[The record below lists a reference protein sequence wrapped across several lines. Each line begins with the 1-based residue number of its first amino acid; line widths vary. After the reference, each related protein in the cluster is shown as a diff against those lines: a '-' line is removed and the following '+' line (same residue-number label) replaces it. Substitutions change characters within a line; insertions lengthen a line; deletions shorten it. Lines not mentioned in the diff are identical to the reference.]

1 MFILEKNFMKK
12 NVFIFSSLLLL
23 TISAVAQTA
32 YQFTFQ
38 IPNAN
43 STIAAKV
50 FFLNFED
57 GTAQARLR
65 FNSPINN
72 DSTLIDMK
80 VTEENTDAIPGCV
93 NQDRLF
99 FKLQKNQL
107 IFGNDSSVTLPQYFC
122 FKKNTV
128 TGFFEPLGISN
139 TIGDCQGDVTP
150 FTTVDYLEQK
160 NLTPDF
166 VLTYFKNREKFYTSL
181 FATKT
186 RALTVN
192 ERNVKLYLLVVA
204 NTFDDSIGKAC
215 AKDMRRKRK
224 KCMRKCVKR
233 KVKQKS

>member
-1 MFILEKNFMKK
+1 MFILEKNCMKK
-12 NVFIFSSLLLL
+12 AALIFTLLLLL
-23 TISAVAQTA
+23 TISTVAQTA

-38 IPNAN
+38 LPNAN
-43 STIAAKV
+43 STITAKA
-50 FFLNFED
+50 FFLNFDD
-57 GTAQARLR
+57 GTGQARLR

-80 VTEENTDAIPGCV
+80 VTEENTDGIPGCV
-93 NQDRLF
+93 NQERLF

-107 IFGNDSSVTLPQYFC
+107 IFGNDSTVTLPQYFC

-128 TGFFEPLGISN
+128 TGFFEPLGTSN
-139 TIGDCQGDVTP
+139 IIDDCHAAVTP

-160 NLTPDF
+160 NLTSDF
-166 VLTYFKNREKFYTSL
+166 VLTYFKKREKFYTSL
-181 FATKT
+181 FATRT

-215 AKDMRRKRK
+215 AKDMRRTI
-224 KCMRKCVKR
+224 
-233 KVKQKS
+233 SFF